1 MTDPLRPPGK
11 TPRRAEPVQPDR
23 PGRGSDRLDGDEDAS
38 SGRASATSRSAKKE
52 LAERIEQSQTAI
64 DNVRHP

>member
-11 TPRRAEPVQPDR
+11 TPRRAEPLQPDR
-23 PGRGSDRLDGDEDAS
+23 PGRGVDRLGADEDPT
-38 SGRASATSRSAKKE
+38 SGRSSSRDEDSLAKQ
-52 LAERIEQSQTAI
+52 LEQTETAL